1 MATEPRIEAKPSR
14 APTIRPA
21 REDDM
26 LKLAK
31 WLRAECDGRRG
42 FWSNWKIIYE
52 SFMDGRLVVLTRD
65 DHEPIGFLANGK
77 YEPLIMEVQPK
88 HRGKG
93 FGRMLAEQMIDY
105 WTRRRR
111 QRLEFEAIF
120 ASIPFWQHMGFELIT
135 DSATGLTGKRMRRR
149 NGRAATP

>member
-1 MATEPRIEAKPSR
+1 
-14 APTIRPA
+14 
-21 REDDM
+21 M

-42 FWSNWKIIYE
+42 FWFNWKFIYE
-52 SFMDGRLVVLTRD
+52 SFMDSRLAVLALAD
-65 DHEPIGFLANGK
+65 DDPVGFLANGR
-77 YEPLIMEVQPK
+77 YEPLIVVVHPK

-93 FGRMLAEQMIDY
+93 FGRMLAEHMIDY

-111 QRLEFEAIF
+111 QRLEFEAIY
-120 ASIPFWQHMGFELIT
+120 ASIPFWQHMGFEVIP
-135 DSATGLTGKRMRRR
+135 DSVSGLTDKRMRRR